1 MTGNIHFISAG
12 AGSGKTYTI
21 TKKLEELLLSG
32 DVNPAGVIATT
43 FTKLAAGE
51 LKEEVRK
58 KLIESNQLDVANRI
72 EQSLIGTVNSVCG
85 DILKRFSFEAGMPP
99 DQRIIDEQQ
108 GNTLYYQ
115 AMEYALAND
124 KLLIRQMNAICH
136 RLQIINRR
144 KQLIWRGEVRNI
156 VNAARAN
163 NQTADQIRNLGSASS
178 SKLLELFPSPSTV
191 DLDAKLLGA
200 LNHALSGIDT
210 ELDGTKTTRNYLSL
224 ITGARAGLIKRRL
237 TWPEWIS
244 LTKKKPGKKSERFF
258 EPIAEIAE
266 NYAKHPLLHEDI
278 RNFADNVFNI
288 AADSLDAYQE
298 LKTQKGL
305 IDFVD
310 QEQRLYQL
318 LNHPSVKETLSE
330 ELQVLMVD
338 EFQDTSPIQLA
349 LFLKLSRLADQVI
362 WVGDIKQ
369 SIYGFRGSDPT
380 LMTAVL
386 DSVVS
391 DGNPPEIL
399 ENSWRSTPQLVSYT
413 NELFKH
419 AFSNTL
425 SPEQVTLEPVREP
438 LSKEPAVEL
447 WRLTG
452 GRKSDRSK
460 ALATGVRSMVER
472 NRKVIDKYTNLS
484 RDLAYSDI
492 AILCR
497 TNDNL
502 QEIASALA
510 DINLPIRY
518 NRSGLL
524 ETPEG
529 CLALACLRRLIDPLD
544 TLATAEIHSLTTCE
558 SPEIWIIDRLN
569 HLENIDGK
577 PHQWLE
583 DDDEGPIA
591 KLRQQRDRLPFLTPV
606 ETLRAAI
613 DAGNVRE
620 TVYKWGPSHH
630 RSQHRL
636 NNIAAILEHAEDY
649 IEQCNAQNEPA
660 TAAGLVLWLQLL
672 GEANDDTQ
680 ASGGDEDAIQLIT
693 HHGAKGL
700 EWPIVIATDLDAAL
714 KPQIWGLTVLEA
726 PAPISLEDPL
736 AGRTLRYWPKFT
748 GRQSSD
754 INLLDVIENSKIGL
768 EARDREVEESKR
780 LLYVSLTRPR
790 DGLVIAMNSKNTT
803 GPWLSTLDS
812 DWVLPSGDEIELPN
826 GLKIPSHANDFEAD
840 TTEIELPPY
849 KPTWLQNEA
858 PKTDKFPLNYA
869 PSSATVDESAK
880 IGEIVE
886 LGNRLEVTGEFDPA
900 ELGSGL
906 HAVIA
911 TSLMGQKN
919 TEGVLKYHG
928 LSETI
933 SVKTADECTNRLI
946 NTINDKFQPINYSV
960 EYPIK
965 YISETGQIVSG
976 WIDLL
981 LETENGLILIDHKAS
996 PRTRSDWEEIAL
1008 NYSGQLT
1015 SYVEGLSKI
1024 HEKSVIGRWIHFAV
1038 MGGLVEVT

>member
-1 MTGNIHFISAG
+1 MNENIHFISAG

-21 TKKLEELLLSG
+21 TKKLEALLSSG
-32 DVNPAGVIATT
+32 DVNPSGVIATT
-43 FTKLAAGE
+43 FTKMAAGE

-58 KLIESNQLDVANRI
+58 KLIESNQLAVANHI

-85 DILKRFSFEAGMPP
+85 EILKRFSFEAGMPP

-108 GNTLYYQ
+108 GSALFYQ
-115 AMEYALAND
+115 AMEHALSND
-124 KLLIRQMNAICH
+124 KSLIRRMNAICH

-144 KQLIWRGEVRNI
+144 KQLIWRGEVKNV

-163 NQTADQIRNLGSASS
+163 NQTADQIRDLGTASS
-178 SKLLELFPSPSTV
+178 STLLDLFPSTSTR
-191 DLDAKLLGA
+191 DIDAELLGA
-200 LNHALSGIDT
+200 LNHALAGVDT
-210 ELDGTKTTRNYLSL
+210 ELDGTKTTRDYLSL
-224 ITGARAGLIKRRL
+224 ITGARAGLIQSRL

-244 LTKKKPGKKSERFF
+244 LTKKKPGKKSQSFF

-266 NYAKHPLLHEDI
+266 NYTKHPLLHEDI
-278 RNFADNVFNI
+278 QNFSDNVFKI

-318 LNHPSVKETLSE
+318 LDHPNVQETLRE

-369 SIYGFRGSDPT
+369 SIYGFRGSDPS

-386 DSVVS
+386 ERVMS

-399 ENSWRSTPQLVSYT
+399 ENSWRSSPQLVSYT
-413 NELFKH
+413 NNLFKH

-425 SPEQVTLEPVREP
+425 SSEQITLESVRDP
-438 LSKEPAVEL
+438 ITKETAVEL
-447 WRLTG
+447 WRLIG
-452 GRKSDRSK
+452 GKKSDRSK
-460 ALATGVRSMVER
+460 ALASGVRSMVESSR
-472 NRKVIDKYTNLS
+472 TVIDKDTSLQ

-510 DINLPIRY
+510 EINLPIRY

-544 TLATAEIHSLTTCE
+544 TLATAEIHSLTTCQ
-558 SPEIWIIDRLN
+558 SPETWIVDRLN
-569 HLENIDGK
+569 HLGNTDSK

-583 DDDEGPIA
+583 DDEDAPLA
-591 KLRQQRDRLPFLTPV
+591 KLRNQRHRLPFLTPL
-606 ETLRAAI
+606 ETLRVAL
-613 DAGNVRE
+613 DAGNVRK
-620 TVYKWGPSHH
+620 TIYRWGPSHH

-636 NNIAAILEHAEDY
+636 NNIAALLEHAEDY
-649 IEQCNAQNEPA
+649 IEQSNAQNEPA
-660 TAAGLVLWLQLL
+660 TAAGLVLWFQLL
-672 GEANDDTQ
+672 KEAKDDTQ
-680 ASGGDEDAIQLIT
+680 AGGVDEDAIQLIT

-726 PAPISLEDPL
+726 PTPISLEDPL

-748 GRQSSD
+748 GRQSSN
-754 INLLDVIENSKIGL
+754 INLLDEIENSKIGV
-768 EARDREVEESKR
+768 EASDREVEESKR

-790 DGLVIAMNSKNTT
+790 DGLIIAMNSKNTT
-803 GPWLSTLDS
+803 GPWLSTLGS
-812 DWVLPSGDEIELPN
+812 DWVLPSGNEIELPD
-826 GLKIPSHANDFEAD
+826 GLKIPSKANDFEAD
-840 TTEIELPPY
+840 TTEIDLPSY
-849 KPTWLQNEA
+849 KPTWLQNDT
-858 PKTDKFPLNYA
+858 PFTDKLPLRFS
-869 PSSATVDESAK
+869 PSSATADDEAK
-880 IGEIVE
+880 IGKIIE
-886 LGNRLEVTGEFDPA
+886 LGDRLEVTGDFDPA

-919 TEGVLKYHG
+919 TESVLKYHG

-933 SVKTADECTNRLI
+933 SVETADECSQRLI
-946 NTINDKFQPINYSV
+946 KIINNKFKPINFSV
-960 EYPIK
+960 EYPIR
-965 YISETGQIVSG
+965 YISETRQIVSG

-996 PRTRSDWEEIAL
+996 PRTRSDWEKIAL
-1008 NYSGQLT
+1008 NYSGQLN

-1024 HEKSVIGRWIHFAV
+1024 HKKPVIGRWIHFAV
-1038 MGGLVEVT
+1038 MGGLVEVD